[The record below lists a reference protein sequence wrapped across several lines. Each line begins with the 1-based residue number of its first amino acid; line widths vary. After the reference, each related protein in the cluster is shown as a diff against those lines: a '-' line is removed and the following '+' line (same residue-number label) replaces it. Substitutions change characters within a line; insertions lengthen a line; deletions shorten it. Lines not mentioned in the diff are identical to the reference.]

1 MSVISEHLIIVHT
14 TYIQCS
20 LFIRI
25 SSTGHS
31 ADAPCPEAKVII
43 LFYLEGGDHL
53 LLEDESHVIKWLSQY
68 GALPKTQLLRML
80 RKPPR
85 TAEKILDNLKRDM
98 RIADIGDGY
107 YCALDPLAKPDQR
120 IVLAVWVL
128 LQFIDFVE
136 PMAHYPAVY
145 PSQLFFLKENMG
157 YEIVVLYEGEK
168 NLLRLLQPQ
177 EDLKY
182 VIVLPHISM
191 AAELRLP
198 KAPCLFATVEFQGAD
213 EPNVLFYSE
222 EILQDA
228 ANQLL
233 Y

>member
-1 MSVISEHLIIVHT
+1 
-14 TYIQCS
+14 
-20 LFIRI
+20 
-25 SSTGHS
+25 
-31 ADAPCPEAKVII
+31 
-43 LFYLEGGDHL
+43 
-53 LLEDESHVIKWLSQY
+53 
-68 GALPKTQLLRML
+68 ML

-107 YCALDPLAKPDQR
+107 YCALDPLAMPDQR

-136 PMAHYPAVY
+136 PMDHYPAVY

-157 YEIVVLYEGEK
+157 YEIV
-168 NLLRLLQPQ
+168 LLRLLQPQ

-182 VIVLPHISM
+182 IIVLPRISM
-191 AAELRLP
+191 AGELRLP

-213 EPNVLFYSE
+213 EPNVLFYTE

-228 ANQLL
+228 ANQHL

>member
-1 MSVISEHLIIVHT
+1 M
-14 TYIQCS
+14 
-20 LFIRI
+20 
-25 SSTGHS
+25 
-31 ADAPCPEAKVII
+31 
-43 LFYLEGGDHL
+43 
-53 LLEDESHVIKWLSQY
+53 IKWLSQY

>member
-1 MSVISEHLIIVHT
+1 MHHVRRPKS
-14 TYIQCS
+14 
-20 LFIRI
+20 
-25 SSTGHS
+25 
-31 ADAPCPEAKVII
+31 

-80 RKPPR
+80 HKPPR

-213 EPNVLFYSE
+213 EPNVLFHSE

-228 ANQLL
+228 TNEYL